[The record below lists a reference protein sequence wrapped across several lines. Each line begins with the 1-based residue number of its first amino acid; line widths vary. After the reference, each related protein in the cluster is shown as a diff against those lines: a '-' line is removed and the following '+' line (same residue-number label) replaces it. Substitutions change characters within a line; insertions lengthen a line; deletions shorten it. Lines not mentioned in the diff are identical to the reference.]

1 MILIHSVCPYS
12 VSINCME
19 GSCKMQFKNIQFELS
34 VWITDFLTSHMKK
47 TYFDIISTPLGDIV
61 FKLNVAMNPNMK
73 INQKLQQKI

>member
-34 VWITDFLTSHMKK
+34 VWINDF
-47 TYFDIISTPLGDIV
+47 
-61 FKLNVAMNPNMK
+61 
-73 INQKLQQKI
+73 